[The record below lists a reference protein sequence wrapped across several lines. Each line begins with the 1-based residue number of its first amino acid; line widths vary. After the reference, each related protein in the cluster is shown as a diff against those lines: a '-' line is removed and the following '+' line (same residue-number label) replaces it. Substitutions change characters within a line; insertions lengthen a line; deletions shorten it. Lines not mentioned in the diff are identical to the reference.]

1 MTPSRLLILIVVVG
15 LGFAGVSSARA
26 DPLPP
31 QMHTVAG
38 GGTCS
43 GAAMGGNGQ
52 VPVAGQGP
60 AASGGA
66 CDNKSATSV
75 MIGAAQSVA
84 ALGGG
89 AFLYVDSVNNLVR
102 EVSPTGTVTTV
113 AGNGSTTDQ
122 DGIAPTQSGLNDPV
136 AVAALPDG
144 SFLITEYKGG
154 VVRRVLPGPNST
166 IETIAGTAGQA
177 GAPGTGIASQTPL
190 SYPTDAEPTAD
201 GQVLIAD
208 SGSGRIWDMSSADP
222 SAAIQTVAG
231 GGSCDDRTLS
241 CEGAAAGSVALHDP
255 VAISPVNGGA
265 AGYLIAEADP
275 NGANA
280 IRRVTQISPAASFAT
295 VAGQPGQRY
304 GYAGDGGPATG
315 ALLYSPAGVTSQPDG
330 SFIVADTGNERIREV
345 TPSGVISTI
354 AGTGTATYA
363 GDGGAAT
370 SASLQEP
377 SATAATTGGGLL
389 IADASDGAIREI
401 TIPPTSTISLGP
413 SSAMGQNGWYRYDV
427 NATVTTTKGAKLS
440 CELDPIEAPPAYGAI
455 APGCPFSSSSGPV
468 ISGDGVHTIY
478 ASAANAFGDQENP
491 ISATIKIDHG
501 APTVACG
508 KTPTFTAGARG
519 ATVTATVS
527 DSVSGPAAPIVS
539 VAVPHLDTLGRQTVS
554 VEGMNLA
561 GTSSF
566 ADCAYIVLPRML
578 HPAPAFGWAV
588 LSSRRFA
595 AVKRLTVRQV
605 PAGAAV
611 SIRCQGSG
619 CPFAFARN
627 VTGRVCRRHR
637 PCVARSVGSRP
648 RRLEL
653 ARLFEGD
660 RLAPRALLT
669 VTVTAPETIGR
680 SWRLALRSGRRPAQ
694 TQTCLVAGSLT
705 RPGSCSPGLSSRR

>member
-1 MTPSRLLILIVVVG
+1 MTPARLLILIVAIG
-15 LGFAGVSSARA
+15 LGLAVASPALA

-43 GAAMGGNGQ
+43 GSAMGGTGQ

-60 AASGGA
+60 AASGGG
-66 CDNKSATSV
+66 CDNKPATSV
-75 MIGAAQSVA
+75 MIGDAQSVA
-84 ALGGG
+84 ALPGG

-102 EVSPTGTVTTV
+102 EVSPKGTVTTV

-122 DGIAPTQSGLNDPV
+122 DGVAPTQSGLNDPV
-136 AVAALPDG
+136 AVAGLPDG
-144 SFLITEYKGG
+144 SFLVTEYKGG

-166 IETIAGTAGQA
+166 IETIAGTAGQP
-177 GAPGTGIASQTPL
+177 GAPGSGIAGQTPL

-201 GQVLIAD
+201 GQILIAD

-222 SAAIQTVAG
+222 TAAIQTVAG
-231 GGSCDDRTLS
+231 GGSCDDRTVN

-280 IRRVTQISPAASFAT
+280 IRRVTQISPAATFST

-330 SFIVADTGNERIREV
+330 SFIIADTGNERIREV
-345 TPSGVISTI
+345 SASGAISTI

-377 SATAATTGGGLL
+377 SETAATTGGGLL

-401 TIPPTSTISLGP
+401 TIPPTSTISFGP
-413 SSAMGQNGWYRYDV
+413 ASAMGQNGWYLYDV
-427 NATVTTTKGAKLS
+427 NATVTTTPGAKLN
-440 CELDPIEAPPAYGAI
+440 CELDPIEAPPAYAAI
-455 APGCPFSSSSGPV
+455 TPGCPFSSSSGPA
-468 ISGDGVHTIY
+468 ITGDGVHTIY

-491 ISATIKIDHG
+491 ISASIKIDHG
-501 APTVACG
+501 TPTVTCGKAPT
-508 KTPTFTAGARG
+508 FIAGARG
-519 ATVTATVS
+519 AKVSATVS
-527 DSVSGPAAPIVS
+527 DSVSGPVAPVVS
-539 VAVPHLDTLGRQTVS
+539 VAVPSVRQLGRQTVS

-561 GTSSF
+561 GRSSF
-566 ADCAYIVLPRML
+566 ADCPYVVLPRTL
-578 HPAPAFGWAV
+578 QPVPAFGWAV

-605 PAGAAV
+605 PRGAAV

-619 CPFAFARN
+619 CPFALARN
-627 VTGRVCRRHR
+627 VTGRVCRHHR
-637 PCVARSVGSRP
+637 PCVAQRP
-648 RRLEL
+648 AARARRLEL
-653 ARLFEGD
+653 ARLFAGE
-660 RLAPRALLT
+660 RLAPRVVLT
-669 VTVTAPETIGR
+669 VTVTAPQTIGR
-680 SWRLALRSGRRPAQ
+680 LWQLSLRSGRRPAQ
-694 TQTCLVAGSLT
+694 KQTCLVAGSLT
-705 RPGSCSPGLSSRR
+705 QPGACSPGRGHP